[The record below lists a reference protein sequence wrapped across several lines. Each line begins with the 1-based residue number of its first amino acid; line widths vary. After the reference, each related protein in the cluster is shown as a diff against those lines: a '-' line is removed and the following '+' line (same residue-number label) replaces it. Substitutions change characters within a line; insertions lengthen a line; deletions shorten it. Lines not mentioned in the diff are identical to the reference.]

1 MTRVVVGV
9 TGSDTFDGID
19 RAPKRCMMKRKPL
32 QLKAETV
39 RVLASRELTSV
50 NGGAG
55 YAVKTGQCQIGGGG
69 GANGTGSS
77 EESIATVER
86 EFVLRVGG

>member
-1 MTRVVVGV
+1 MTEVVDGV

-19 RAPKRCMMKRKPL
+19 RALKRCMMKRKPL

-39 RVLASRELTSV
+39 RVLASRDLASV
-50 NGGAG
+50 AGGVIAK
-55 YAVKTGQCQIGGGG
+55 VSSQCQVGGGG

-77 EESIATVER
+77 EESVASAIER
-86 EFVLRVGG
+86 DFRAISG